1 MKAKCEDAVG
11 KLAQRIAKFTSQD
24 LSQGAV
30 LDSTVPGSPAETQL
44 KRFSNRWAPTHKSVS
59 FKDMTVSQFYVLS
72 DDCFTCHVSFDFII
86 TSVRDNDY
94 PYHTEYTFCITKH
107 HGTGKLYNL
116 TFN

>member
-30 LDSTVPGSPAETQL
+30 LDGTVPGSPAETQL

-59 FKDMTVSQFYVLS
+59 FQNMEVSQFYVLS

-94 PYHTEYTFCITKH
+94 PYHTEYTFCITKY
-107 HGTGKLYNL
+107 HGAGKLYNL